1 MRARMYFTSFLCFVY
16 SSEFLRSLNP
26 AAKSAFEGTRS
37 LRPFFTSD
45 RTCCRPVC
53 VPAFESFWAQDA
65 YISDRPPEEDF
76 DATAVNLKWK
86 HSIALNATSTF
97 FFANVP
103 FP

>member
-53 VPAFESFWAQDA
+53 VPPFESFWAQDA

-76 DATAVNLKWK
+76 DATAVNVKSK
-86 HSIALNATSTF
+86 RSMARDAATTF
-97 FFANVP
+97 CFDN
-103 FP
+103 